1 MTHFKARNLT
11 ALLLVLVLLAS
22 MFSTTALA
30 AEDEH
35 ITDFEEAEIIIEEEP
50 TEELPEAEESSE
62 EVPEIEESSEVSDV
76 PTSGTIP
83 GSNIQWE
90 LTDDGMLLISG
101 SGGCAA
107 FSSAAD
113 QPWAAVRE
121 QITSVFFEDPS
132 LLSIYDLA
140 YWFDGCVSLTTAEI
154 PYTTPV
160 IGTRAFYGCVSLTT
174 IMTYYGDSV
183 LTEIG
188 ADAFY
193 LPYDS
198 GSTLYIGYLI
208 GYPESTVPLHTY
220 DWTGSNRSSLY
231 FMDVYSTN
239 ALTSVVG
246 ACPSCGKQSLQGTY
260 VAQSHTSRGHAEYYE
275 CYLCHYTKYLGS
287 YVYKNHGS
295 GSYGSWTCPSCGSH
309 SWVLDYESD
318 ATCTRNGY
326 REYSCDCGQSKRET
340 VYATGHN
347 YSYGSWEQY
356 SSSQHRRENYCR
368 YCGATDYDYASHSY
382 SYGSWS
388 SAGSSQHS
396 RSMTCRYCGYSDTQ
410 YASHSLSYGSW
421 SSYSDTQHRRTGSC
435 TTCSY
440 STTDYGAHTFSYG
453 SWTDHSSTQHRRTKR
468 CTSCAYSG
476 YDYADHVGSNGDGVC
491 DGCGRE
497 MSRFSVTI
505 PASLTVTVSEHG
517 VVYTAT
523 GAGIV
528 NNSSGAVRVS
538 GVTLRAENGWTIVP
552 YATNM
557 AAQKVDSKRI
567 GFALGGMQTAAT
579 GKSEQLT
586 GTASMTASAGATLP
600 LSYDAVVSASSAAIN
615 EQVLTI
621 VFVVGWDNA
630 HLPLLGGDLI
640 AGGSG
645 A

>member
-11 ALLLVLVLLAS
+11 ALLLVLILLVS

-30 AEDEH
+30 AEDEY
-35 ITDFEEAEIIIEEEP
+35 ITDFEAESEIIIEGEP
-50 TEELPEAEESSE
+50 TEELPEAAESSE
-62 EVPEIEESSEVSDV
+62 EVPEIEESSEVSDA

-90 LTDDGMLLISG
+90 LTDDEMLLISG

-435 TTCSY
+435 ATCSY

-476 YDYADHVGSNGDGVC
+476 YDYADHVDSNGDGVC

-497 MSRFSVTI
+497 MSRFSVTV

-528 NNSSGAVRVS
+528 NNSSSAVQVS

-557 AAQKVDSKRI
+557 AEQKVDSKRI
-567 GFALGGMQTAAT
+567 GFALGGIQTAAT
-579 GKSEQLT
+579 GKSEQLN
-586 GTASMTASAGATLP
+586 ASSMTVSAGATLP

-621 VFVVGWDNA
+621 VFVVGWA
-630 HLPLLGGDLI
+630 
-640 AGGSG
+640 
-645 A
+645 

>member
-11 ALLLVLVLLAS
+11 ALLLVLILLVS

-30 AEDEH
+30 AKDEY
-35 ITDFEEAEIIIEEEP
+35 ITDFEAESEIIIEEEP

-62 EVPEIEESSEVSDV
+62 KVPEIEESSEVSDA

-90 LTDDGMLLISG
+90 LTDDEMLLISG

-160 IGTRAFYGCVSLTT
+160 IGTHAFYGCASLTT
-174 IMTYYGDSV
+174 VMTYYGDSV
-183 LTEIG
+183 LAEIG

-421 SSYSDTQHRRTGSC
+421 SSHSDTQHRRTGSC

-476 YDYADHVGSNGDGVC
+476 YDYADHVDSNGDGVC

-497 MSRFSVTI
+497 MSRFSVTV

-528 NNSSGAVRVS
+528 NNSSSAVQVS

-557 AAQKVDSKRI
+557 AEQKVDSKRI
-567 GFALGGMQTAAT
+567 GFALGGIQTAAT
-579 GKSEQLT
+579 GKSELL
-586 GTASMTASAGATLP
+586 TASSMTISAGATLP

-621 VFVVGWDNA
+621 VFVVGWA
-630 HLPLLGGDLI
+630 
-640 AGGSG
+640 
-645 A
+645 

>member
-1 MTHFKARNLT
+1 
-11 ALLLVLVLLAS
+11 
-22 MFSTTALA
+22 
-30 AEDEH
+30 
-35 ITDFEEAEIIIEEEP
+35 
-50 TEELPEAEESSE
+50 
-62 EVPEIEESSEVSDV
+62 
-76 PTSGTIP
+76 
-83 GSNIQWE
+83 
-90 LTDDGMLLISG
+90 
-101 SGGCAA
+101 
-107 FSSAAD
+107 
-113 QPWAAVRE
+113 
-121 QITSVFFEDPS
+121 
-132 LLSIYDLA
+132 
-140 YWFDGCVSLTTAEI
+140 
-154 PYTTPV
+154 
-160 IGTRAFYGCVSLTT
+160 
-174 IMTYYGDSV
+174 
-183 LTEIG
+183 
-188 ADAFY
+188 
-193 LPYDS
+193 
-198 GSTLYIGYLI
+198 
-208 GYPESTVPLHTY
+208 
-220 DWTGSNRSSLY
+220 
-231 FMDVYSTN
+231 MDVYSTN

-453 SWTDHSSTQHRRTKR
+453 SWTDYSSTQHRRTKR
-468 CTSCAYSG
+468 CTSCSYSG
-476 YDYADHVGSNGDGVC
+476 YDYADHVDSNGDGVC

-497 MSRFSVTI
+497 MSRFSVTV

-528 NNSSGAVRVS
+528 NNSSSAVQVS

-557 AAQKVDSKRI
+557 AEQKVDSKRI
-567 GFALGGMQTAAT
+567 GFALGGIQTAAT
-579 GKSEQLT
+579 GKSELL
-586 GTASMTASAGATLP
+586 TASSMTVSAGAMLP
-600 LSYDAVVSASSAAIN
+600 LSYDAVVSASSKAVN

-621 VFVVGWDNA
+621 VFVVGWA
-630 HLPLLGGDLI
+630 
-640 AGGSG
+640 
-645 A
+645 

>member
-11 ALLLVLVLLAS
+11 ALLLVLILLVS

-30 AEDEH
+30 AEDEY
-35 ITDFEEAEIIIEEEP
+35 ITDFEAESEIIIEGEP
-50 TEELPEAEESSE
+50 TEELPEAAESSE
-62 EVPEIEESSEVSDV
+62 EVPEIEESSEVSDA
-76 PTSGTIP
+76 PTSGTIS

-90 LTDDGMLLISG
+90 LTDDEMLLISG

-160 IGTRAFYGCVSLTT
+160 IGTHAFYGCASLTT
-174 IMTYYGDSV
+174 VMTYYGDSV

-435 TTCSY
+435 MTCSY

-476 YDYADHVGSNGDGVC
+476 YDYADHVDSNGDGVC

-497 MSRFSVTI
+497 MSRFSVTV

-528 NNSSGAVRVS
+528 NNSSSAVQVS

-567 GFALGGMQTAAT
+567 GFALGGIQTAAI
-579 GKSEQLT
+579 GKSELL
-586 GTASMTASAGATLP
+586 TASSMTVSAGATLP

-621 VFVVGWDNA
+621 VFVVGWA
-630 HLPLLGGDLI
+630 
-640 AGGSG
+640 
-645 A
+645 

>member
-11 ALLLVLVLLAS
+11 ALLLVLILLVS

-30 AEDEH
+30 AEDEY
-35 ITDFEEAEIIIEEEP
+35 ITDFEAESEIIIEEEP
-50 TEELPEAEESSE
+50 AVELPEAEESSE
-62 EVPEIEESSEVSDV
+62 EVPEIEESSEVSDA

-107 FSSAAD
+107 FSSVAD

-140 YWFDGCVSLTTAEI
+140 YWFDGCVSLATAEI

-160 IGTRAFYGCVSLTT
+160 IGTRAFYGCVLLTT

-435 TTCSY
+435 MTCSY
-440 STTDYGAHTFSYG
+440 STADYGAHTFSYG
-453 SWTDHSSTQHRRTKR
+453 SWTDYSSTQHRRTKR
-468 CTSCAYSG
+468 CTSCSYSG
-476 YDYADHVGSNGDGVC
+476 YDYADHVDSNGDGVC

-497 MSRFSVTI
+497 MSRFSVTV

-528 NNSSGAVRVS
+528 NNSSGAVQVS

-557 AAQKVDSKRI
+557 AEQKVDSKRI
-567 GFALGGMQTAAT
+567 GFALGGIQTAAI
-579 GKSEQLT
+579 GKSELL
-586 GTASMTASAGATLP
+586 TASSMTVSAGATLP

-621 VFVVGWDNA
+621 VFVVGWA
-630 HLPLLGGDLI
+630 
-640 AGGSG
+640 
-645 A
+645 

>member
-1 MTHFKARNLT
+1 MTHFKVRNLT
-11 ALLLVLVLLAS
+11 ALLLVLILLVS

-35 ITDFEEAEIIIEEEP
+35 IAEHEEAEIIIEEEP
-50 TEELPEAEESSE
+50 AVELPEAEESSE
-62 EVPEIEESSEVSDV
+62 EVPEIEESSEVSDA

-121 QITSVFFEDPS
+121 QITSAFFEDPS

-198 GSTLYIGYLI
+198 SSTLYIGYLI

-309 SWVLDYESD
+309 SWVLDYESE

-476 YDYADHVGSNGDGVC
+476 YDYADHVDSNGDGVC

-497 MSRFSVTI
+497 MSRFSVTV

-528 NNSSGAVRVS
+528 NNSSSAVQVS

-557 AAQKVDSKRI
+557 AEQKVDSKRI
-567 GFALGGMQTAAT
+567 GFALGGIQTAAT
-579 GKSEQLT
+579 GKSELL
-586 GTASMTASAGATLP
+586 TASSMTISAGATLP

-621 VFVVGWDNA
+621 VFVVGWA
-630 HLPLLGGDLI
+630 
-640 AGGSG
+640 
-645 A
+645 

>member
-11 ALLLVLVLLAS
+11 ALLLVLILLVS

-35 ITDFEEAEIIIEEEP
+35 IAEHEEAEIIIEEEP
-50 TEELPEAEESSE
+50 AVELPEAEESSE
-62 EVPEIEESSEVSDV
+62 EVPEIEESSEVSDA

-90 LTDDGMLLISG
+90 LTDGGMLLISG

-121 QITSVFFEDPS
+121 KITSVFFDDPS

-140 YWFDGCVSLTTAEI
+140 YWFDDCVSLTTAEI

-160 IGTRAFYGCVSLTT
+160 IGTRAFYGCISLTT

-382 SYGSWS
+382 IYGSWS
-388 SAGSSQHS
+388 SAGSSQHN

-421 SSYSDTQHRRTGSC
+421 SSHSDTQHRRTGSC

-453 SWTDHSSTQHRRTKR
+453 SWTDYSSTQHRRTKR

-476 YDYADHVGSNGDGVC
+476 YDYADHVDSNGDGVC
-491 DGCGRE
+491 DSCGRE
-497 MSRFSVTI
+497 MSRFSVTV

-517 VVYTAT
+517 IVYTAT
-523 GAGIV
+523 GAGII

-538 GVTLRAENGWTIVP
+538 SVTLRAENGWTIVP

-586 GTASMTASAGATLP
+586 ASSMTVSAGATLP

-621 VFVVGWDNA
+621 VFVVGWA
-630 HLPLLGGDLI
+630 
-640 AGGSG
+640 
-645 A
+645 

>member
-11 ALLLVLVLLAS
+11 ALLLVLILLVS

-30 AEDEH
+30 AEDEY
-35 ITDFEEAEIIIEEEP
+35 ITDFEAESEIIIEEER

-62 EVPEIEESSEVSDV
+62 EVPEIEESSEVSDA

-476 YDYADHVGSNGDGVC
+476 YDYADHVDSNDDGVC

-497 MSRFSVTI
+497 MSRFSVTV

-528 NNSSGAVRVS
+528 NNSNSAVRVS

-557 AAQKVDSKRI
+557 AAQKVDSKKI
-567 GFALGGMQTAAT
+567 GFALDRMQTAAT

-586 GTASMTASAGATLP
+586 ASSMTVSAGATLP

-621 VFVVGWDNA
+621 VFVVGWA
-630 HLPLLGGDLI
+630 
-640 AGGSG
+640 
-645 A
+645 

>member
-11 ALLLVLVLLAS
+11 ALLLVLILLVS

-35 ITDFEEAEIIIEEEP
+35 ITDFVEEAEITIEGEP

-62 EVPEIEESSEVSDV
+62 EVPEIEESSEVSDA

-140 YWFDGCVSLTTAEI
+140 YWFDGCVSLATAEI

-295 GSYGSWTCPSCGSH
+295 GSFGSWTCPSCGSH

-435 TTCSY
+435 MTCSY

-468 CTSCAYSG
+468 CTSCSYSG
-476 YDYADHVGSNGDGVC
+476 YDYADHVDSNGDGVC

-497 MSRFSVTI
+497 MSRFSVTV

-528 NNSSGAVRVS
+528 NNSSSAVQVS

-567 GFALGGMQTAAT
+567 GFALGGIQTAAI
-579 GKSEQLT
+579 GKSELL
-586 GTASMTASAGATLP
+586 TASSMTVSAGATLP

-621 VFVVGWDNA
+621 VFVVGWA
-630 HLPLLGGDLI
+630 
-640 AGGSG
+640 
-645 A
+645 

>member
-11 ALLLVLVLLAS
+11 ALLLVLILLVS

-30 AEDEH
+30 AEDEY
-35 ITDFEEAEIIIEEEP
+35 ITDFEAESEIIIEEEP

-62 EVPEIEESSEVSDV
+62 EVPEIEESSEVSDA

-101 SGGCAA
+101 SDGCAA

-160 IGTRAFYGCVSLTT
+160 IGTHAFYGCVSLTT

-396 RSMTCRYCGYSDTQ
+396 RSITCRYCGYSDTQ
-410 YASHSLSYGSW
+410 YASHSLRYGSW
-421 SSYSDTQHRRTGSC
+421 SSHSDTQHRRTGSC

-476 YDYADHVGSNGDGVC
+476 YDYADHVDSNGDGVC

-497 MSRFSVTI
+497 MSRFSVTV

-528 NNSSGAVRVS
+528 NNSSGAIRVS

-557 AAQKVDSKRI
+557 AAQKVNSKRI

-579 GKSEQLT
+579 GKSEQLN
-586 GTASMTASAGATLP
+586 ASSMTVSAGATLP

-621 VFVVGWDNA
+621 VFVVGWA
-630 HLPLLGGDLI
+630 
-640 AGGSG
+640 
-645 A
+645 

>member
-11 ALLLVLVLLAS
+11 ALLLVLILLVS

-35 ITDFEEAEIIIEEEP
+35 ITDFAEEAEIIIEGEP

-62 EVPEIEESSEVSDV
+62 EAPEIEESSEVSDA

-160 IGTRAFYGCVSLTT
+160 IGTRAFYSCVSLTT

-476 YDYADHVGSNGDGVC
+476 YDYADHVDSNGDGVC

-497 MSRFSVTI
+497 MSCFSVTV

-528 NNSSGAVRVS
+528 NNSSGAVQVS

-567 GFALGGMQTAAT
+567 GFALGGIQTAAT
-579 GKSEQLT
+579 GKSEQLNT
-586 GTASMTASAGATLP
+586 SSMTVSAGATLP

-621 VFVVGWDNA
+621 VFVVGWA
-630 HLPLLGGDLI
+630 
-640 AGGSG
+640 
-645 A
+645 

>member
-11 ALLLVLVLLAS
+11 ALLLVLILLVS

-30 AEDEH
+30 AEDEY
-35 ITDFEEAEIIIEEEP
+35 ITDFEAESEIIIEGEP
-50 TEELPEAEESSE
+50 TEELPEAAESSE
-62 EVPEIEESSEVSDV
+62 EVPEIEESSEVSDA

-90 LTDDGMLLISG
+90 LTDDEMLLISG

-160 IGTRAFYGCVSLTT
+160 IGTHAFYGCASLTT
-174 IMTYYGDSV
+174 VMTYYGDSV

-295 GSYGSWTCPSCGSH
+295 GSYGAWTCPSCGSH

-435 TTCSY
+435 ATCSY

-476 YDYADHVGSNGDGVC
+476 YDYADHVDSNGDGVC

-497 MSRFSVTI
+497 MSRFSVTV

-528 NNSSGAVRVS
+528 NNSSSAVQVS

-557 AAQKVDSKRI
+557 AEQKVDSKRI
-567 GFALGGMQTAAT
+567 GFALGGIQTAAT
-579 GKSEQLT
+579 GKSEQLN
-586 GTASMTASAGATLP
+586 ASSMTVSAGATLP

-621 VFVVGWDNA
+621 VFVVGWA
-630 HLPLLGGDLI
+630 
-640 AGGSG
+640 
-645 A
+645 

>member
-11 ALLLVLVLLAS
+11 ALLLVLILLVS

-35 ITDFEEAEIIIEEEP
+35 ITDFVEEAEITIEGEP

-62 EVPEIEESSEVSDV
+62 EVPEIEESSEVSDA

-140 YWFDGCVSLTTAEI
+140 YWFD
-154 PYTTPV
+154 
-160 IGTRAFYGCVSLTT
+160 GCVSLTT

-435 TTCSY
+435 MTCSY

-468 CTSCAYSG
+468 CTSCSYSG
-476 YDYADHVGSNGDGVC
+476 YDYADHVDSNGDGVC

-497 MSRFSVTI
+497 MSRFSVTV

-528 NNSSGAVRVS
+528 NNSSSAVQVS

-567 GFALGGMQTAAT
+567 GFALGGIQTAAI
-579 GKSEQLT
+579 GKSELL
-586 GTASMTASAGATLP
+586 TASSMTVSAGATLP

-621 VFVVGWDNA
+621 VFVVGWA
-630 HLPLLGGDLI
+630 
-640 AGGSG
+640 
-645 A
+645 

>member
-11 ALLLVLVLLAS
+11 ALLLVLVLLVS

-30 AEDEH
+30 AEDEY
-35 ITDFEEAEIIIEEEP
+35 ITDFEAESEIIIEEEP

-62 EVPEIEESSEVSDV
+62 EVPEIEESSEVSDA

-174 IMTYYGDSV
+174 VMTYYGDSV
-183 LTEIG
+183 LAEIG

-260 VAQSHTSRGHAEYYE
+260 VAQSHTSRGHAEYCE
-275 CYLCHYTKYLGS
+275 CY
-287 YVYKNHGS
+287 
-295 GSYGSWTCPSCGSH
+295 
-309 SWVLDYESD
+309 
-318 ATCTRNGY
+318 
-326 REYSCDCGQSKRET
+326 
-340 VYATGHN
+340 
-347 YSYGSWEQY
+347 
-356 SSSQHRRENYCR
+356 
-368 YCGATDYDYASHSY
+368 
-382 SYGSWS
+382 
-388 SAGSSQHS
+388 
-396 RSMTCRYCGYSDTQ
+396 
-410 YASHSLSYGSW
+410 
-421 SSYSDTQHRRTGSC
+421 
-435 TTCSY
+435 
-440 STTDYGAHTFSYG
+440 
-453 SWTDHSSTQHRRTKR
+453 
-468 CTSCAYSG
+468 
-476 YDYADHVGSNGDGVC
+476 
-491 DGCGRE
+491 
-497 MSRFSVTI
+497 
-505 PASLTVTVSEHG
+505 
-517 VVYTAT
+517 
-523 GAGIV
+523 
-528 NNSSGAVRVS
+528 
-538 GVTLRAENGWTIVP
+538 
-552 YATNM
+552 
-557 AAQKVDSKRI
+557 
-567 GFALGGMQTAAT
+567 
-579 GKSEQLT
+579 
-586 GTASMTASAGATLP
+586 
-600 LSYDAVVSASSAAIN
+600 
-615 EQVLTI
+615 
-621 VFVVGWDNA
+621 
-630 HLPLLGGDLI
+630 
-640 AGGSG
+640 
-645 A
+645 

>member
-11 ALLLVLVLLAS
+11 ALLLVLILLVS

-30 AEDEH
+30 AEDEY
-35 ITDFEEAEIIIEEEP
+35 ITDFEAESEIIIEEEP

-62 EVPEIEESSEVSDV
+62 EVPEIEESSEVSDA

-107 FSSAAD
+107 FTSAAD

-121 QITSVFFEDPS
+121 QITSAFFEDPS

-140 YWFDGCVSLTTAEI
+140 YWFDGCVSLATAEI

-160 IGTRAFYGCVSLTT
+160 IGTHAFYGCVSLTT

-183 LTEIG
+183 LAEIG

-476 YDYADHVGSNGDGVC
+476 YDYADHVDSNGDGVC

-497 MSRFSVTI
+497 MSRFSVTV

-528 NNSSGAVRVS
+528 NNSSSAVQVS

-557 AAQKVDSKRI
+557 AEQKVDSKRI
-567 GFALGGMQTAAT
+567 GFALGGIQTAAT
-579 GKSEQLT
+579 GKSEQLN
-586 GTASMTASAGATLP
+586 ASSMTVSAGATLP

-621 VFVVGWDNA
+621 VFVVGWA
-630 HLPLLGGDLI
+630 
-640 AGGSG
+640 
-645 A
+645 

>member
-11 ALLLVLVLLAS
+11 ALLLVLILLVS

-30 AEDEH
+30 AEDEY
-35 ITDFEEAEIIIEEEP
+35 ITDFEAESEIIIEEEP

-62 EVPEIEESSEVSDV
+62 EVPEIEESSEVSDA

-121 QITSVFFEDPS
+121 QIASVFFEDPS

-140 YWFDGCVSLTTAEI
+140 YWFDGCVLLTTAEI

-208 GYPESTVPLHTY
+208 GYPESTVLLHTY

-421 SSYSDTQHRRTGSC
+421 SSHSDTQHRRTGSC

-453 SWTDHSSTQHRRTKR
+453 SWTDYSSTQHRRTKR

-476 YDYADHVGSNGDGVC
+476 YDYADHVDSNGDGVC
-491 DGCGRE
+491 DGCERE
-497 MSRFSVTI
+497 MSRFSVTV

-528 NNSSGAVRVS
+528 NNSSSAVQVA

-567 GFALGGMQTAAT
+567 GFALGGIQTAAT
-579 GKSEQLT
+579 GKSEQLNVS
-586 GTASMTASAGATLP
+586 SMTVSAGATLP

-621 VFVVGWDNA
+621 VFVVGWA
-630 HLPLLGGDLI
+630 
-640 AGGSG
+640 
-645 A
+645 

>member
-11 ALLLVLVLLAS
+11 ALLLVLILLVS

-30 AEDEH
+30 AEDEY
-35 ITDFEEAEIIIEEEP
+35 ITDFEAESEIIIEEER

-62 EVPEIEESSEVSDV
+62 EVPEIEESSEVSDA

-421 SSYSDTQHRRTGSC
+421 SSHSDTQHRRTGSC

-476 YDYADHVGSNGDGVC
+476 YDYADHVDSNDDGVC

-497 MSRFSVTI
+497 MSRFSVTV

-528 NNSSGAVRVS
+528 NNSNSAVRVS

-557 AAQKVDSKRI
+557 AAQKVDSKKI
-567 GFALGGMQTAAT
+567 GFALDRMQTAAT

-586 GTASMTASAGATLP
+586 ASSMTVSAGATLP

-621 VFVVGWDNA
+621 VFVVGWA
-630 HLPLLGGDLI
+630 
-640 AGGSG
+640 
-645 A
+645 

>member
-11 ALLLVLVLLAS
+11 ALLLVLVLLVS
-22 MFSTTALA
+22 MFTTALA

-35 ITDFEEAEIIIEEEP
+35 ITDFEEKPEIIIEEEP
-50 TEELPEAEESSE
+50 AVELPEAEESSE

-368 YCGATDYDYASHSY
+368 YCGATDYDYASHSC

-388 SAGSSQHS
+388 SVGSSQHS

-421 SSYSDTQHRRTGSC
+421 SSHSDTQHRRTGSC

-476 YDYADHVGSNGDGVC
+476 YDYADHVDSNGDGVC

-621 VFVVGWDNA
+621 VFVVGWA
-630 HLPLLGGDLI
+630 
-640 AGGSG
+640 
-645 A
+645 

>member
-1 MTHFKARNLT
+1 MTHYKARNLT
-11 ALLLVLVLLAS
+11 ALLLVLILLVS

-35 ITDFEEAEIIIEEEP
+35 ITDFEEDPEIIIEEEP

-62 EVPEIEESSEVSDV
+62 EVPEIEESSEVSDA

-90 LTDDGMLLISG
+90 LTDDEMLLISG

-140 YWFDGCVSLTTAEI
+140 YWFDGCVSLATAEI

-174 IMTYYGDSV
+174 VMTYYGDSV

-396 RSMTCRYCGYSDTQ
+396 RTMTCRYCGYSDTQ

-453 SWTDHSSTQHRRTKR
+453 SWADHSSTQHRRTKR

-476 YDYADHVGSNGDGVC
+476 YDYADHVDSNGDGVC

-497 MSRFSVTI
+497 MSRFSVTV

-528 NNSSGAVRVS
+528 NNSSSAVQVS

-557 AAQKVDSKRI
+557 AAQKVDSKKI
-567 GFALGGMQTAAT
+567 GFALDRMQTAAT
-579 GKSEQLT
+579 GKSELL
-586 GTASMTASAGATLP
+586 TASSMTVSAGATLP

-621 VFVVGWDNA
+621 VFVVGWA
-630 HLPLLGGDLI
+630 
-640 AGGSG
+640 
-645 A
+645 

>member
-11 ALLLVLVLLAS
+11 ALLLVLILLVS

-30 AEDEH
+30 AEDEY
-35 ITDFEEAEIIIEEEP
+35 ITDFEAESEIIIEGEP

-62 EVPEIEESSEVSDV
+62 EVPEIEESSEVSDAT
-76 PTSGTIP
+76 TSGTIP

-160 IGTRAFYGCVSLTT
+160 IGTRAFYGCASLTT
-174 IMTYYGDSV
+174 VMTYYGDSV

-368 YCGATDYDYASHSY
+368 YCGATDYDYTAHSY
-382 SYGSWS
+382 SYGSWNS
-388 SAGSSQHS
+388 TGSSQHS

-468 CTSCAYSG
+468 CTSCAYSS
-476 YDYADHVGSNGDGVC
+476 YDYADHVDSNGDGVC

-497 MSRFSVTI
+497 MSRFSVTV

-528 NNSSGAVRVS
+528 NNSSSAVQVS

-557 AAQKVDSKRI
+557 AEQKVDSKRI
-567 GFALGGMQTAAT
+567 GFALGGIQTAAT
-579 GKSEQLT
+579 GKSEQLN
-586 GTASMTASAGATLP
+586 ASSMTVSAGATLP

-621 VFVVGWDNA
+621 VFVVGWA
-630 HLPLLGGDLI
+630 
-640 AGGSG
+640 
-645 A
+645 

>member
-11 ALLLVLVLLAS
+11 ALLLVLILLVS

-35 ITDFEEAEIIIEEEP
+35 ITDFVEEAEITIEGEP

-62 EVPEIEESSEVSDV
+62 EVPEIEESSEVSDA

-121 QITSVFFEDPS
+121 QIASVFFEDPS

-140 YWFDGCVSLTTAEI
+140 YWFDGCVSLATAEI

-435 TTCSY
+435 MTCSY

-468 CTSCAYSG
+468 CTSCSYSG
-476 YDYADHVGSNGDGVC
+476 YDYADHVDSNGDGVC

-497 MSRFSVTI
+497 MSRFSVTV
-505 PASLTVTVSEHG
+505 PANLTVTVSEHG

-528 NNSSGAVRVS
+528 NNSSSAVQVS

-567 GFALGGMQTAAT
+567 GFALGGIQTAAI
-579 GKSEQLT
+579 GKSELL
-586 GTASMTASAGATLP
+586 TASSMTVSAGATLP

-621 VFVVGWDNA
+621 VFVVGWA
-630 HLPLLGGDLI
+630 
-640 AGGSG
+640 
-645 A
+645 

>member
-11 ALLLVLVLLAS
+11 ALLLVLILLVS

-30 AEDEH
+30 AEDEY
-35 ITDFEEAEIIIEEEP
+35 ITDFEAESEIIIEEEP
-50 TEELPEAEESSE
+50 AVELPEAEESSE
-62 EVPEIEESSEVSDV
+62 EVPEIEESSEVSDA

-90 LTDDGMLLISG
+90 LTDDEMLLISG

-107 FSSAAD
+107 FSSVAD

-154 PYTTPV
+154 PYATPV

-220 DWTGSNRSSLY
+220 DWIGSNRSSLY

-435 TTCSY
+435 MTCSY
-440 STTDYGAHTFSYG
+440 STADYGAHTFSYG
-453 SWTDHSSTQHRRTKR
+453 SWTDYSSTQHRRTKR
-468 CTSCAYSG
+468 CTSCSYSG
-476 YDYADHVGSNGDGVC
+476 YDYADHVDSNGDGVC

-497 MSRFSVTI
+497 MSRFSVTV

-528 NNSSGAVRVS
+528 NNSSGAVQVS

-557 AAQKVDSKRI
+557 AEQKVDSKRI
-567 GFALGGMQTAAT
+567 GFALGGIQTAAT
-579 GKSEQLT
+579 GKSELL
-586 GTASMTASAGATLP
+586 TASSMTVSAGATLP
-600 LSYDAVVSASSAAIN
+600 LSYDAVVSANSAAIN

-621 VFVVGWDNA
+621 VFVVGWA
-630 HLPLLGGDLI
+630 
-640 AGGSG
+640 
-645 A
+645 

>member
-11 ALLLVLVLLAS
+11 ALLLVLILLVS

-30 AEDEH
+30 AEDEY
-35 ITDFEEAEIIIEEEP
+35 ITDFEAESEIIIEEEP

-62 EVPEIEESSEVSDV
+62 EAPEIEESSEVSDA
-76 PTSGTIP
+76 PSSGTIP

-107 FSSAAD
+107 VSSAAD

-160 IGTRAFYGCVSLTT
+160 IGTHAFYGCVSLTT

-435 TTCSY
+435 MTCSY

-453 SWTDHSSTQHRRTKR
+453 SWTDYSSTQHRRTKR

-476 YDYADHVGSNGDGVC
+476 YDYADHVDSNGDGVC
-491 DGCGRE
+491 DGCERE
-497 MSRFSVTI
+497 MSRFSVTV

-528 NNSSGAVRVS
+528 NNSSSAVQVS

-557 AAQKVDSKRI
+557 AEQKVDSKRI
-567 GFALGGMQTAAT
+567 GFALGGIQTAAT
-579 GKSEQLT
+579 GKSEQLN
-586 GTASMTASAGATLP
+586 ASSMTVSAGATLP

-621 VFVVGWDNA
+621 VFVVGWA
-630 HLPLLGGDLI
+630 
-640 AGGSG
+640 
-645 A
+645 

>member
-11 ALLLVLVLLAS
+11 ALLLVLILLVS

-30 AEDEH
+30 AEDEY
-35 ITDFEEAEIIIEEEP
+35 ITDFEAESEIIIEEEP
-50 TEELPEAEESSE
+50 AVELPEAEESSE
-62 EVPEIEESSEVSDV
+62 EVSEIEESSEVSDA

-83 GSNIQWE
+83 DSNIQWE

-160 IGTRAFYGCVSLTT
+160 IGTHAFYGCVSLTT

-183 LTEIG
+183 LAEIG

-260 VAQSHTSRGHAEYYE
+260 VAQSHTSRGHAEHYE

-396 RSMTCRYCGYSDTQ
+396 RCMTCRYCGYSDTQ

-453 SWTDHSSTQHRRTKR
+453 SWTDYSSTQHRRTKR
-468 CTSCAYSG
+468 CTSCAYSS
-476 YDYADHVGSNGDGVC
+476 YDYADHVDSNGDGVC

-497 MSRFSVTI
+497 MSRFSVTV

-528 NNSSGAVRVS
+528 NNSSSAVQVS

-557 AAQKVDSKRI
+557 AEQKVDSKRI
-567 GFALGGMQTAAT
+567 GFALGGIQTAAT
-579 GKSEQLT
+579 GKSELL
-586 GTASMTASAGATLP
+586 TASSMTISAGATLP

-621 VFVVGWDNA
+621 VFVVGWA
-630 HLPLLGGDLI
+630 
-640 AGGSG
+640 
-645 A
+645 

>member
-11 ALLLVLVLLAS
+11 ALLLVLILLVS

-30 AEDEH
+30 AEDEY
-35 ITDFEEAEIIIEEEP
+35 ITDFEAESEIIIEEEP

-62 EVPEIEESSEVSDV
+62 EVPEIEESSEVSAA

-90 LTDDGMLLISG
+90 LTDDRMLLISG

-160 IGTRAFYGCVSLTT
+160 IGTHAFYGCASLTT
-174 IMTYYGDSV
+174 VMTYYGDSV

-347 YSYGSWEQY
+347 YSYGFWEQY

-388 SAGSSQHS
+388 SVGSSQHS

-453 SWTDHSSTQHRRTKR
+453 SWTDYSSTQHRRTKR

-476 YDYADHVGSNGDGVC
+476 YDYADHVDSNGDGVC

-497 MSRFSVTI
+497 MSRFSVTV

-528 NNSSGAVRVS
+528 NNSSSAVQVS

-557 AAQKVDSKRI
+557 AEQKVDSKRI
-567 GFALGGMQTAAT
+567 GFALGGIQTAAT
-579 GKSEQLT
+579 GKSELL
-586 GTASMTASAGATLP
+586 TASSMTVSAGAMLP

-621 VFVVGWDNA
+621 VFVVGWA
-630 HLPLLGGDLI
+630 
-640 AGGSG
+640 
-645 A
+645 

>member
-11 ALLLVLVLLAS
+11 ALLLVLILLVS

-30 AEDEH
+30 AEDEY
-35 ITDFEEAEIIIEEEP
+35 ITDFEAESEIIIEGEP
-50 TEELPEAEESSE
+50 TEELPEAAESSE
-62 EVPEIEESSEVSDV
+62 EVPEIEESSEVSDA

-90 LTDDGMLLISG
+90 LTDDEMLLISG

-160 IGTRAFYGCVSLTT
+160 IGTHAFYGCASLTT
-174 IMTYYGDSV
+174 VMTYYGDSV

-388 SAGSSQHS
+388 S
-396 RSMTCRYCGYSDTQ
+396 
-410 YASHSLSYGSW
+410 
-421 SSYSDTQHRRTGSC
+421 YSDTQHRRTGSC
-435 TTCSY
+435 ATCSY

-476 YDYADHVGSNGDGVC
+476 YDYADHVDSNGDGVC

-497 MSRFSVTI
+497 MSRFSVTV

-528 NNSSGAVRVS
+528 NNSSSAVQVS

-557 AAQKVDSKRI
+557 AEQKVDSKRI
-567 GFALGGMQTAAT
+567 GFALGGIQTAAT
-579 GKSEQLT
+579 GKSEQLN
-586 GTASMTASAGATLP
+586 ASSMTVSAGATLP

-621 VFVVGWDNA
+621 VFVVGWA
-630 HLPLLGGDLI
+630 
-640 AGGSG
+640 
-645 A
+645 

>member
-11 ALLLVLVLLAS
+11 ALLLVLILLVS

-30 AEDEH
+30 AEDEY
-35 ITDFEEAEIIIEEEP
+35 ITDFEAESEIIIEEEP

-62 EVPEIEESSEVSDV
+62 EVPEIEESSEVSDA

-90 LTDDGMLLISG
+90 LTDDEMLLISG

-160 IGTRAFYGCVSLTT
+160 IGTHAFYGCISLTT

-208 GYPESTVPLHTY
+208 GYPEATVPLHTY

-368 YCGATDYDYASHSY
+368 YCGATDYDYAAHSY
-382 SYGSWS
+382 SYGSWNS
-388 SAGSSQHS
+388 TGSSQHS

-421 SSYSDTQHRRTGSC
+421 SSYSDTQHRRTESC

-476 YDYADHVGSNGDGVC
+476 YDYADHVDSNGDGVC

-497 MSRFSVTI
+497 MSRFSVTV

-528 NNSSGAVRVS
+528 NNSSSAVQVS

-557 AAQKVDSKRI
+557 AAQKVDSKKI
-567 GFALGGMQTAAT
+567 GFALDRMQTAAT
-579 GKSEQLT
+579 GKSELL
-586 GTASMTASAGATLP
+586 TASSMTISAGATLP

-621 VFVVGWDNA
+621 VFVVGWA
-630 HLPLLGGDLI
+630 
-640 AGGSG
+640 
-645 A
+645 

>member
-11 ALLLVLVLLAS
+11 ALLLVLILLVS

-30 AEDEH
+30 AEDEY
-35 ITDFEEAEIIIEEEP
+35 ITDFEAESEIIIEEEP

-62 EVPEIEESSEVSDV
+62 EVPEIEESSEVSDA

-83 GSNIQWE
+83 GSDIQWE

-160 IGTRAFYGCVSLTT
+160 IGTHAFYGCASLTT

-183 LTEIG
+183 LAEIG

-220 DWTGSNRSSLY
+220 DWTGSSRSSLY

-275 CYLCHYTKYLGS
+275 CYLCHYTKHLGS

-468 CTSCAYSG
+468 CTSCAYSS
-476 YDYADHVGSNGDGVC
+476 YDYADHVDSNGDGVC

-497 MSRFSVTI
+497 MSRFSVTV
-505 PASLTVTVSEHG
+505 PASLTVTVSEYG

-523 GAGIV
+523 GAGII
-528 NNSSGAVRVS
+528 NNSSSAVRVS

-557 AAQKVDSKRI
+557 AAQKVDSKKI
-567 GFALGGMQTAAT
+567 GFALDRMQTAAT
-579 GKSEQLT
+579 GKSELL
-586 GTASMTASAGATLP
+586 TASSMTVSAGATLP

-621 VFVVGWDNA
+621 VFVVGWA
-630 HLPLLGGDLI
+630 
-640 AGGSG
+640 
-645 A
+645 

>member
-11 ALLLVLVLLAS
+11 ALLLVLILLVS

-30 AEDEH
+30 AEDEY
-35 ITDFEEAEIIIEEEP
+35 ITDFEAESEIIIEEEP
-50 TEELPEAEESSE
+50 TEGLPEAEESSE
-62 EVPEIEESSEVSDV
+62 KVPEIEESSEVSDA

-101 SGGCAA
+101 SGGCVA
-107 FSSAAD
+107 FSSAVD

-160 IGTRAFYGCVSLTT
+160 IGTHAFYGCASLTT
-174 IMTYYGDSV
+174 VMTYYGDSV

-388 SAGSSQHS
+388 STGNSQHS

-468 CTSCAYSG
+468 CTSCSYSG
-476 YDYADHVGSNGDGVC
+476 YDYADHVDSNGDGVC

-497 MSRFSVTI
+497 MSRFSVTV

-528 NNSSGAVRVS
+528 NNSSSAVQVS

-557 AAQKVDSKRI
+557 AAQKVDSKKI
-567 GFALGGMQTAAT
+567 GFTLDRMQTAAT
-579 GKSEQLT
+579 GKSELL
-586 GTASMTASAGATLP
+586 TASSMTVSAGATLP

-621 VFVVGWDNA
+621 VFVVGWA
-630 HLPLLGGDLI
+630 
-640 AGGSG
+640 
-645 A
+645 

>member
-11 ALLLVLVLLAS
+11 ALLLVLILLVS

-30 AEDEH
+30 AEDEY
-35 ITDFEEAEIIIEEEP
+35 ITDFEAESEIIIEEEP

-62 EVPEIEESSEVSDV
+62 EAPEIEESSEVSDA

-140 YWFDGCVSLTTAEI
+140 YWFDGCVSLATAEI

-160 IGTRAFYGCVSLTT
+160 IGTHAFYGCVSLTT

-188 ADAFY
+188 TDAFY

-246 ACPSCGKQSLQGTY
+246 A
-260 VAQSHTSRGHAEYYE
+260 
-275 CYLCHYTKYLGS
+275 
-287 YVYKNHGS
+287 
-295 GSYGSWTCPSCGSH
+295 CPSCGSH

-435 TTCSY
+435 MTCSY
-440 STTDYGAHTFSYG
+440 SIADYGAHTFSYG

-476 YDYADHVGSNGDGVC
+476 YDYADHVDSNGDGVC

-497 MSRFSVTI
+497 MSRFSVTV

-517 VVYTAT
+517 IVYTAT

-528 NNSSGAVRVS
+528 NNSSSAVQVS

-557 AAQKVDSKRI
+557 AEQKVDSKRI
-567 GFALGGMQTAAT
+567 GFALGGIQTAAT
-579 GKSEQLT
+579 GKSEQLN
-586 GTASMTASAGATLP
+586 ASSMTVSAGATLP

-621 VFVVGWDNA
+621 VFVVGWA
-630 HLPLLGGDLI
+630 
-640 AGGSG
+640 
-645 A
+645 

>member
-11 ALLLVLVLLAS
+11 ALLLVLILLVS

-30 AEDEH
+30 AEDEY
-35 ITDFEEAEIIIEEEP
+35 ITDFEAESEIIIEEEP
-50 TEELPEAEESSE
+50 AVELPEAEESSE
-62 EVPEIEESSEVSDV
+62 EVPEIEESSEVSDA

-107 FSSAAD
+107 FSSVAD

-220 DWTGSNRSSLY
+220 DWIGSNRSSLY

-396 RSMTCRYCGYSDTQ
+396 RCMTCRYCGYSDTQ

-453 SWTDHSSTQHRRTKR
+453 SWTDYSSTQHRRTKR

-476 YDYADHVGSNGDGVC
+476 YDYADHVDSNGDGVC

-497 MSRFSVTI
+497 MSRFSVTV

-528 NNSSGAVRVS
+528 NNSSSAVQVS

-557 AAQKVDSKRI
+557 AEQKVDSKRI
-567 GFALGGMQTAAT
+567 GFALGGIQTAAT
-579 GKSEQLT
+579 GKSELL
-586 GTASMTASAGATLP
+586 TASSMTISAGATLP

-621 VFVVGWDNA
+621 VFVVGWA
-630 HLPLLGGDLI
+630 
-640 AGGSG
+640 
-645 A
+645 

>member
-11 ALLLVLVLLAS
+11 ALLLVLILLVS

-30 AEDEH
+30 AEDEY
-35 ITDFEEAEIIIEEEP
+35 ITDFEAESEIIIEEEP

-62 EVPEIEESSEVSDV
+62 EVPEIEESSEVSDA

-160 IGTRAFYGCVSLTT
+160 IGTRAFYGCASLTT
-174 IMTYYGDSV
+174 VMTYYGDSV
-183 LTEIG
+183 LAEIG
-188 ADAFY
+188 ADAFC

-208 GYPESTVPLHTY
+208 GYPEATVPLHTY

-356 SSSQHRRENYCR
+356 SSSQHRRTGSCR
-368 YCGATDYDYASHSY
+368 NCGATDYDYASHSM

-388 SAGSSQHS
+388 NSSSSQHS
-396 RSMTCRYCGYSDTQ
+396 RTASCRTCG
-410 YASHSLSYGSW
+410 
-421 SSYSDTQHRRTGSC
+421 
-435 TTCSY
+435 Y
-440 STTDYGAHTFSYG
+440 STTDYGICELEVLEPRY
-453 SWTDHSSTQHRRTKR
+453 TDDFVLKLLYELINKG
-468 CTSCAYSG
+468 TSLR
-476 YDYADHVGSNGDGVC
+476 VKLPEGVF
-491 DGCGRE
+491 DMTTE
-497 MSRFSVTI
+497 V
-505 PASLTVTVSEHG
+505 HG
-517 VVYTAT
+517 VY
-523 GAGIV
+523 G
-528 NNSSGAVRVS
+528 
-538 GVTLRAENGWTIVP
+538 E
-552 YATNM
+552 
-557 AAQKVDSKRI
+557 
-567 GFALGGMQTAAT
+567 
-579 GKSEQLT
+579 
-586 GTASMTASAGATLP
+586 
-600 LSYDAVVSASSAAIN
+600 
-615 EQVLTI
+615 
-621 VFVVGWDNA
+621 
-630 HLPLLGGDLI
+630 
-640 AGGSG
+640 
-645 A
+645 

>member
-11 ALLLVLVLLAS
+11 ALLLVLILLVS

-35 ITDFEEAEIIIEEEP
+35 ITDFVEEAEITIEGEP

-62 EVPEIEESSEVSDV
+62 EVPEIEESSEVSDA

-140 YWFDGCVSLTTAEI
+140 YWFDGCVSLATAEI

-388 SAGSSQHS
+388 SVGSSQHS

-421 SSYSDTQHRRTGSC
+421 SSHSDTQHRRTGSC

-468 CTSCAYSG
+468 CTSCAYSS
-476 YDYADHVGSNGDGVC
+476 YDYADHVDSNGDGVC

-497 MSRFSVTI
+497 MSRFSVTV

-528 NNSSGAVRVS
+528 NNSSGAVQVS

-557 AAQKVDSKRI
+557 AAQKVNSKRI

-579 GKSEQLT
+579 GKSELL
-586 GTASMTASAGATLP
+586 TASSMTVSAGATLP

-621 VFVVGWDNA
+621 VFVVGWA
-630 HLPLLGGDLI
+630 
-640 AGGSG
+640 
-645 A
+645 

>member
-11 ALLLVLVLLAS
+11 ALLLVLVLLVS

-35 ITDFEEAEIIIEEEP
+35 IAEHEEAEIIIEEEP
-50 TEELPEAEESSE
+50 AVELPEAEESSE
-62 EVPEIEESSEVSDV
+62 EVPEIEESSEVSDA

-90 LTDDGMLLISG
+90 LTDGGMLLISG

-198 GSTLYIGYLI
+198 SSTLYIGYLI

-396 RSMTCRYCGYSDTQ
+396 RTMTCRYCGYSDTQ

-421 SSYSDTQHRRTGSC
+421 SSHSDTQHRRTGSC

-476 YDYADHVGSNGDGVC
+476 YDYADHVDSNGDGVC

-497 MSRFSVTI
+497 MSRFSVTV

-528 NNSSGAVRVS
+528 NNSSGAVQVS

-557 AAQKVDSKRI
+557 AAQKVNSKRI

-586 GTASMTASAGATLP
+586 ASSMTVSAGATLP

-621 VFVVGWDNA
+621 VFVVGWA
-630 HLPLLGGDLI
+630 
-640 AGGSG
+640 
-645 A
+645 